1 GDRAREGDMR
11 GLLGGREEL
20 ACPVSPFEGGEEFFP
35 LILVRVR
42 HGGGD
47 RLGGGDGLR
56 AFSGPCPSV
65 LSEIGFEGAGRSR
78 LRKRFPVEGHGVL
91 PLLLGPSASCH
102 GCAYSFTNHTN
113 DTKYTIL
120 GSIPARHRDGSAPRP
135 TASRCRS
142 SPGGYR
148 TCLRRQPGSPARQR
162 QRWRP

>member
-1 GDRAREGDMR
+1 
-11 GLLGGREEL
+11 EEL

-42 HGGGD
+42 HGGGHG
-47 RLGGGDGLR
+47 LNGGDGLR
-56 AFSGPCPSV
+56 AFSGPCPSL
-65 LSEIGFEGAGRSR
+65 LSQVGFEGAVRVFPGE
-78 LRKRFPVEGHGVL
+78 RFPVEGHGVL
-91 PLLLGPSASCH
+91 PLLLGPSSSCH

-120 GSIPARHRDGSAPRP
+120 GSVPARHTDGSVTHP

-148 TCLRRQPGSPARQR
+148 TCLRRQPGSRGRPARQSPR
-162 QRWRP
+162 